1 MSVLNTEALFRS
13 NLEKTNKKSMVLV
26 ATKKEEANDVPGG
39 LLHVHTVSSGLESA
53 DTCSLTKK
61 VSKYSNHLRYYIKNG
76 KWI

>member
-39 LLHVHTVSSGLESA
+39 LLHVHIPFLLGLSQ
-53 DTCSLTKK
+53 LTP
-61 VSKYSNHLRYYIKNG
+61 VH
-76 KWI
+76 